1 MNDSIKINT
10 VLGPISPNEMG
21 KTLMHEHIVF
31 GFGGWYANDTLTP
44 FDSDACIKKTLSV
57 AEKLKGFGVKT
68 VIDATP
74 NDCGRNVEILREV
87 SEKSGLHVICSTG
100 LYSEADGA
108 PGYFKFRLRFT
119 DNDTGELYKLFINEI
134 EKGIGKTGIK
144 PGVIKVATGDGFITY
159 YEMTAIKA
167 AVKAHKATGL
177 PIITHTGGAATMGVE
192 QTDLLL
198 SEGANPERVV
208 IGHLDGSSDIGYH
221 LAILDKG
228 FSIAFDRLGLPG
240 FTSEESSLAC
250 LLGLI
255 GIGKQER
262 IMMSHDNIWFF
273 LGHDAIDP
281 NPVYIFEH
289 VVPRLKRAG
298 ITDEMIDSIMTDN
311 VRHLFGG

>member
-1 MNDSIKINT
+1 MNENIKINT
-10 VLGPISPNEMG
+10 VLGPISPTEMG
-21 KTLMHEHIVF
+21 KTLMHEHIIF

-44 FDSDACIKKTLSV
+44 FDRDACIKKTLNI
-57 AEKLKGFGVKT
+57 AKKLKTFGVNT

-87 SEKSGLHVICSTG
+87 SEKSGLHIICSTG

-119 DNDTGELYKLFINEI
+119 GNAMDELADLFINEI
-134 EKGIGKTGIK
+134 EKGIGGTGTK
-144 PGVIKVATGDGFITY
+144 AGVIKVATGDGVITD
-159 YEMTAIKA
+159 YEKTAIKA
-167 AVKAHKATGL
+167 AVKVHKATGI
-177 PIITHTGGAATMGVE
+177 PIITHTGGRATMGIE

-221 LAILDKG
+221 LAVLDKG
-228 FSIAFDRLGLPG
+228 VSIAFDRLGLPG
-240 FTSEESSLAC
+240 FTSEEGSLAC

-262 IMMSHDNIWFF
+262 IMISHDNIWFF
-273 LGHDAIDP
+273 LGHDAIEP
-281 NPVYIFEH
+281 NPAYIFEN
-289 VVPRLKRAG
+289 VVPRLKKAG